1 MSSSLLVFAQLIIH
15 YPGDHVGLFSTPAM
29 TGAFAGDRGR
39 EREKEIDKPVRNRY
53 NLRVDVLPRWRK
65 DVPLNFGGRPRK
77 DLIDKEMVIYP
88 RSIAF
93 QKDVTALA

>member
-1 MSSSLLVFAQLIIH
+1 M
-15 YPGDHVGLFSTPAM
+15 GDTVQ
-29 TGAFAGDRGR
+29 
-39 EREKEIDKPVRNRY
+39 EREKGIDKPSGNMY
-53 NLRVDVLPRWRK
+53 NLVVDVLPLWRK

-93 QKDVTALA
+93 QKDVTTLA

>member
-1 MSSSLLVFAQLIIH
+1 M
-15 YPGDHVGLFSTPAM
+15 FSAPAM
-29 TGAFAGDRGR
+29 TGAFVGNRKQK
-39 EREKEIDKPVRNRY
+39 REKGIDKPVGNRY
-53 NLRVDVLPRWRK
+53 NLLVDVLPRWRK

-93 QKDVTALA
+93 QKDVTTLA